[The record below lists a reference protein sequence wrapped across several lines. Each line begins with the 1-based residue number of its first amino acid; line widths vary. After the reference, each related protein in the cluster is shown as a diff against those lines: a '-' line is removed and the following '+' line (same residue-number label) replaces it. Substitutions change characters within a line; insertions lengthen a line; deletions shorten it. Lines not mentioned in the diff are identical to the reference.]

1 MAIDQVLVLVL
12 SQVGYLGACL
22 VPVGVRG
29 FQTHGMPMLVL
40 GEAVHQL
47 GLRRDQ
53 IRIKIRVFTR

>member
-1 MAIDQVLVLVL
+1 MAIDQVLLL
-12 SQVGYLGACL
+12 SQVVDLRAIMG
-22 VPVGVRG
+22 PVGLRG

-40 GEAVHQL
+40 GVAVHHI